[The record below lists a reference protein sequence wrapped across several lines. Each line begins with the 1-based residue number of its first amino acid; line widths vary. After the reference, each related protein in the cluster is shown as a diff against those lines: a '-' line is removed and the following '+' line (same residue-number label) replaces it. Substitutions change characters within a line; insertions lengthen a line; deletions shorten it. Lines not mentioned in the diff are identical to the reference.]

1 MIINTVTSIAQEIYE
16 ELGEPSD
23 LSISAIAAWVR
34 RNIGGLN
41 NMINATFSLDSSTLE
56 ISPNLSDMEKYIFKK
71 MYSVYFFDLRIK
83 STGSLAT
90 TDFITIKDDI
100 GSVQKAN
107 KNEILKSYISVRKQ
121 EYDEL
126 KDLVTQYKSNNS
138 SPLQVAGDDTIQ
150 GVYDPL
156 YRNAFHNIRTIWYSA

>member
-16 ELGEPSD
+16 EMGEPSD

-34 RNIGGLN
+34 RNIGGLGN
-41 NMINATFSLDSSTLE
+41 LINREFQVNDTTLE
-56 ISPNLSDMEKYIFKK
+56 INPNLNDAQKYIFKK

-83 STGSLAT
+83 STGSLAS

-107 KNEILKSYISVRKQ
+107 KNEILKNYISVRKQ

-126 KDLVTQYKSNNS
+126 QDFVNRYELNEVT
-138 SPLQVAGDDTIQ
+138 PLQVAGDDTIP
-150 GVYDPL
+150 GDYRYERGAL
-156 YRNAFHNIRTIWYSA
+156 YNIRTIFNAA

>member
-16 ELGEPSD
+16 EMGEPSD

-34 RNIGGLN
+34 RNIGGLGN
-41 NMINATFSLDSSTLE
+41 LINTEFQVNDTTLE
-56 ISPNLSDMEKYIFKK
+56 INPNLNDAQKYIFKK

-83 STGSLAT
+83 STGSLAS

-126 KDLVTQYKSNNS
+126 QDFVNKYELNEVT
-138 SPLQVAGDDTIQ
+138 PLQVAGDDTIP
-150 GVYDPL
+150 GDYRYERGAL
-156 YRNAFHNIRTIWYSA
+156 YNIRTIFNAA

>member
-1 MIINTVTSIAQEIYE
+1 MIINSVTSIAQEIYE

-23 LSISAIAAWVR
+23 LSIAAIAAWVR

-41 NMINATFSLDSSTLE
+41 NMINATFSVDSSSLE

-83 STGSLAT
+83 STGSLAA

-126 KDLVTQYKSNNS
+126 KDLVSQYKGNNS
-138 SPLQVAGDDTIQ
+138 FPLQVAGDDTIP
-150 GVYDPL
+150 GVFDPL
-156 YRNAFHNIRTIWYSA
+156 YRNAFYNIRTIWYSA